1 MNAPKKKV
9 QRLEMK
15 VKENE
20 EKNIIGCLLST
31 DTHLGIMR
39 KTQREGRDPQRLC
52 HVENRKRKRKS
63 DQRRCGQ
70 KHKGHKETKR

>member
-15 VKENE
+15 VKVKENKE
-20 EKNIIGCLLST
+20 NIIGCLLST

-39 KTQREGRDPQRLC
+39 ETERER
-52 HVENRKRKRKS
+52 
-63 DQRRCGQ
+63 
-70 KHKGHKETKR
+70 ETH